1 MIMTATVTDDSFA
14 AEVLQSSQPVLVDFY
29 ADWCG
34 PCQTLA
40 PHIEA
45 LANEHKDIKVVKMN
59 IDENPMTPTQYGI
72 RSIPTL
78 IVFKGGQAA
87 ATKMGSMPKSQLEAW
102 VAEATGANKAA

>member
-1 MIMTATVTDDSFA
+1 MTATVTDDSFA

>member
-1 MIMTATVTDDSFA
+1 MTATVTDDNFA
-14 AEVLQSSQPVLVDFY
+14 AEVLQSNQPVLVDFY

-102 VAEATGANKAA
+102 VAEATGTNKAA

>member
-1 MIMTATVTDDSFA
+1 MTATVTDDSFA

-45 LANEHKDIKVVKMN
+45 LASEHKDIKVVKMN

>member
-1 MIMTATVTDDSFA
+1 MTANVTDQSFT
-14 AEVLQSSQPVLVDFY
+14 AEVLESSQPVLVDFY

-34 PCQTLA
+34 PCQALA
-40 PHIEA
+40 PHIEE
-45 LANEHKDIKVVKMN
+45 LSKTRSDIKVVKIN

-78 IVFKGGQAA
+78 IVFKNGQAA

-102 VAEATGANKAA
+102 VNETAGNKAA

>member
-1 MIMTATVTDDSFA
+1 MTATVTDQNFA
-14 AEVLQSSQPVLVDFY
+14 TEVLESNQPVLVDFY

-34 PCQTLA
+34 PCQALS

-45 LANEHKDIKVVKMN
+45 LANERKDIKVVKMN
-59 IDENPMTPTQYGI
+59 IDENPMTPTQFGI

-78 IVFKGGQAA
+78 IVFKNGQAA

-102 VAEATGANKAA
+102 VNEAAGSRAA